1 MQQFALRKIDCLLL
15 QLCPAFSSWSSWGD
29 CSATCGRGTRT
40 KSRSCLNGEVGQVGC
55 IGTLVYEGV
64 CVSGV
69 STFQFYDFFGVC
81 SCLKSG
87 AILMQVG
94 LTKS

>member
-1 MQQFALRKIDCLLL
+1 MQQFALRKTDRLLL
-15 QLCPAFSSWSSWGD
+15 QLCPVFSIWTSWGD

-55 IGTLVYEGV
+55 IGILVYEGV

-69 STFQFYDFFGVC
+69 STFQFCDFFGGC
-81 SCLKSG
+81 SSLKSS
-87 AILMQVG
+87 AILVQVG
-94 LTKS
+94 LNKG